1 MKDRSALATITRT
14 SSGSLDAVTVSRP
27 CFTKLY
33 VTAHPVDGT
42 DPYGMFDNLARFL
55 KDKDAQIV
63 SQDVFGCCALQ
74 GGGME
79 ALRAAFGEIKWPITW
94 IEGEGSSRQSLTGTQ
109 AYAIAGT
116 SAQPIRSDGRIIGN
130 MFEDDDA
137 RYCLLGDLRPA
148 DNSRLDTE
156 QARETFGKMEQALGY
171 ARMDFSHVV
180 RTWFYINRIL
190 AWYDEFN
197 SVRNSFFAQRRVLE
211 GTMPASTGI
220 GAGNCAGAAV
230 VAEAFAID
238 PKSDSVRIQQVTSPM
253 QCPAPDYKS
262 SFSRAVEVFFCDHRR
277 LYVSG
282 TASIERDGT
291 TAHVGDTAKQIALTM
306 EVVEAIL
313 ESRRMSWS
321 DVSRAIA
328 YFKDMDDATLFDAYC
343 EKEHLSLLPIAVAH
357 GDICR
362 DELLFEI
369 ELDAVAN
376 S

>member
-1 MKDRSALATITRT
+1 MKSSALAKITRT
-14 SSGSLDAVTVSRP
+14 SSGSLDVVTVSRR
-27 CFTKLY
+27 CFRKFY
-33 VTAHPVDGT
+33 ITAHPVEGANH
-42 DPYGMFDNLARFL
+42 YGMFDNLARFL
-55 KDKDAQIV
+55 QDNDAQIV
-63 SQDVFGCCALQ
+63 SQDVFGCCGLQ
-74 GGGME
+74 SGGME
-79 ALRAAFGEIKWPITW
+79 ALRGAFGEIKWPITW
-94 IEGEGSSRQSLTGTQ
+94 IEGEGPSKQSLTGTQ
-109 AYAIAGT
+109 AYAISGT
-116 SAQPIRSDGRIIGN
+116 SAEPIRSDGRIIGN
-130 MFEDDDA
+130 VFEDDDA

-148 DNSRLDTE
+148 DSSHSDTE
-156 QARETFGKMEQALGY
+156 QARETFEKMEQALGH
-171 ARMDFSHVV
+171 AQMDFSHVV
-180 RTWFYINRIL
+180 RTWLYINRIL
-190 AWYDEFN
+190 AWYDDFN
-197 SVRNSFFAQRRVLE
+197 SVRNGFFAERRVRE
-211 GTMPASTGI
+211 RTMPASTGI

-230 VAEAFAID
+230 VAEAFAIK
-238 PKSDSVRIQQVTSPM
+238 PKSDTVRIQEVTSPL

-262 SFSRAVEVFFCDHRR
+262 SFSRAVEVLFCDHRR

-282 TASIERDGT
+282 TASIKRDGA

-313 ESRRMSWS
+313 KSRRMSWS

-328 YFKDMDDATLFDAYC
+328 YFKDIDDAPLFDAYC